1 MAGGMDSS
9 QPTTRPAGREQLV
22 GHPGAGAPP
31 PEASPRRGRTDL
43 ASDSAGV
50 VAGIDAQEHGLRH
63 DGRQDAPDLPRVPVE
78 KRTTG
83 RTFTGRDG
91 TVYRPSTFLTVT
103 CDSYGRVNSDGT
115 PVDPTR
121 YDYRRAARDGL
132 HFAKAVDRLLQNLRR
147 VVGYDVQYFA
157 CVEPQKRLAPHLHA
171 ALRGTLPQA
180 VLRQVV
186 AATYHHAQ
194 GKDAA
199 RPVAARRCCAVGKC
213 CGAVPSG
220 YVVQIARD
228 VLRSALGTAVT
239 EELVA
244 RNVAALVKVP
254 APRRSQ
260 RKPWSADES
269 RRFLDAARSASDPL
283 FAAYVLVLVLGLRRG
298 EVLRLS
304 WEDVDL
310 DGGELQVSR
319 QLQRVHVQLVHGG
332 TETEGSAAGLPLPDI
347 CVTALRLRHRHRHR
361 QQAVDQLAAGEAWQG
376 HGLVF
381 TTRYG
386 RPVEPR
392 NFNRS
397 FEARCQASGTRR
409 IRVHDTRHTC
419 ASLLAEMDVH
429 PRVAMQIL
437 RHSRVAMTLDV
448 YSKVSSK
455 ATRDA
460 LKRLGSILDT

>member
-1 MAGGMDSS
+1 MS
-9 QPTTRPAGREQLV
+9 GRARANGEGSIFPYRSGFAAYVWVVTPNGQRKRKYV
-22 GHPGAGAPP
+22 Y
-31 PEASPRRGRTDL
+31 GRTREIVHDKWVRL
-43 ASDSAGV
+43 QGQAKAGPVATSTPTV
-50 VAGIDAQEHGLRH
+50 VE
-63 DGRQDAPDLPRVPVE
+63 
-78 KRTTG
+78 
-83 RTFTGRDG
+83 
-91 TVYRPSTFLTVT
+91 FLTYWLAEVVRPNLKPKT
-103 CDSYGRVNSDGT
+103 YEKYEAFVRLYIV
-115 PVDPTR
+115 P
-121 YDYRRAARDGL
+121 GL
-132 HFAKAVDRLLQNLRR
+132 
-147 VVGYDVQYFA
+147 G
-157 CVEPQKRLAPHLHA
+157 PKRLGKL
-171 ALRGTLPQA
+171 A
-180 VLRQVV
+180 VRDVRAWLNEVRRTCQCC
-186 AATYHHAQ
+186 AQ

-199 RPVAARRCCAVGKC
+199 RPVSARRCCAVGKC

-254 APRRSQ
+254 APRRPQ
-260 RKPWSADES
+260 RKPWSADEA
-269 RRFLDAARSASDPL
+269 RRFLEAARSASDPL

-298 EVLRLS
+298 EVLGLS

-319 QLQRVHVQLVHGG
+319 QLQRVHGQLVHGG
-332 TETEGSAAGLPLPDI
+332 TKTEGSAAGLPLPDI
-347 CVTALRLRHRHRHR
+347 CVTALRLRHR

-376 HGLVF
+376 DGLVF

-429 PRVAMQIL
+429 PRTAMQIL

-460 LKRLGSILDT
+460 LKRLGSSLDT